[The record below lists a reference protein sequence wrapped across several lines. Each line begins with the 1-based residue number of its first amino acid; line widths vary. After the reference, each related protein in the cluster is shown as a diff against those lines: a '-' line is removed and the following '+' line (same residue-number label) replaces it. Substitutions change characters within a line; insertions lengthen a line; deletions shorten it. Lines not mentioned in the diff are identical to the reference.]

1 MRVTVIGAGSIGL
14 CSALALAAEGAD
26 VCVVDARD
34 AGTGASSHNAGW
46 VVPSM
51 SAPVPAPG
59 VLTQSLKWMLRPD
72 SPLYISPSRDPR
84 LPPS

>member
-46 VVPSM
+46 VVPEHVG
-51 SAPVPAPG
+51 P
-59 VLTQSLKWMLRPD
+59 RPCPR
-72 SPLYISPSRDPR
+72 STDPIVEVDAA
-84 LPPS
+84 S